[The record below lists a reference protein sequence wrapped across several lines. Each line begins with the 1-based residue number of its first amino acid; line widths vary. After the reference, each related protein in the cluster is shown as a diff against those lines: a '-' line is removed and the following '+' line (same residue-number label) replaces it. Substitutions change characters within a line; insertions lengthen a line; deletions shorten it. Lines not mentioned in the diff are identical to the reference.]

1 MPSLSASIFGF
12 ATGIAIADKIDV
24 VTSTHAAR
32 LMKSRRRIDRPSFGY
47 PRFTVPGECSESP
60 TVPRNVT
67 AAWTDAAAPP
77 LLGGAALRKEP
88 RADRDVTPAAVASW
102 VWFSHRNLRPW
113 RGRRQG
119 PSGSSPVRALR
130 PSHLNGRN
138 PYSRHK
144 RSVAATT
151 SERSRTSKS

>member
-1 MPSLSASIFGF
+1 MPSLSVSIFGF

-32 LMKSRRRIDRPSFGY
+32 LMKSRRRIGRPSFGY
-47 PRFTVPGECSESP
+47 PRFAVPGECSESP

-88 RADRDVTPAAVASW
+88 RADRDVTPAAVACAC
-102 VWFSHRNLRPW
+102 VAVL
-113 RGRRQG
+113 G
-119 PSGSSPVRALR
+119 PQPAS
-130 PSHLNGRN
+130 
-138 PYSRHK
+138 
-144 RSVAATT
+144 
-151 SERSRTSKS
+151 

>member
-1 MPSLSASIFGF
+1 MPSLSVSIFGF

-32 LMKSRRRIDRPSFGY
+32 LMKSRRRIGRPSFGY
-47 PRFTVPGECSESP
+47 PRFAVPGECSESP

-67 AAWTDAAAPP
+67 AVWTDAAVPP
-77 LLGGAALRKEP
+77 LLGSGSQKGAASRSRRYSGGRGLLL
-88 RADRDVTPAAVASW
+88 
-102 VWFSHRNLRPW
+102 VWFSHRNLRPR
-113 RGRRQG
+113 RGRRQE
-119 PSGSSPVRALR
+119 PSESSPVPLR

-138 PYSRHK
+138 PYSRHQ

-151 SERSRTSKS
+151 SERSRISKS